1 MIEPDL
7 GLIRYF
13 HNSSWYFIG
22 PLPLSMVQMSNFY
35 LRSVRKILLE
45 NDPAPIQGTA
55 KAILLRPRP
64 PSTTRG
70 PWPPLLDHR
79 DPRKAIR
86 TKTVGGL
93 QNCIPSRA
101 LGPFCQQL
109 VLAKGTQNRFQRA
122 QVLKRIRTGAEYWDA
137 EGRMIPALMSTRI
150 WTFMPPLQGF
160 RPGGGLPSP
169 LGPFWVFLRD
179 PIGQLCL
186 WGLWGLAPGEQFID
200 TAPPS

>member
-1 MIEPDL
+1 
-7 GLIRYF
+7 
-13 HNSSWYFIG
+13 
-22 PLPLSMVQMSNFY
+22 MVQMSNFY

-122 QVLKRIRTGAEYWDA
+122 QVLKRVVRFSKDSNVIAIYQADTLLDLLVEHKLHEALKSAGNSLIERKLGRGGHRLQGGRVRRQRSDRSRRAAHTFAVAVPSGRKGGAE
-137 EGRMIPALMSTRI
+137 RVR
-150 WTFMPPLQGF
+150 
-160 RPGGGLPSP
+160 
-169 LGPFWVFLRD
+169 
-179 PIGQLCL
+179 
-186 WGLWGLAPGEQFID
+186 
-200 TAPPS
+200 